1 MTPSI
6 ALNTVGGA
14 TFAKCSV
21 QNKPLFR
28 INPGISCDEALEQAS
43 LLMDCVNKLTL
54 LSGMDN
60 DNDAMVWASHY
71 LSEMAKAIID
81 DVTSGLQLAQ
91 GGCV

>member
-14 TFAKCSV
+14 TFAKCSI

-28 INPGISCDEALEQAS
+28 INPGISCEEALEQAS

-60 DNDAMVWASHY
+60 DNEAMVWASHY

>member
-28 INPGISCDEALEQAS
+28 INPGISCEEALEKAS

-91 GGCV
+91 GGGV